1 MFQQKLQFDRVPLI
15 SSSTHVPKDVHFFQP
30 LGTPFITSSVSLG
43 TVHCL
48 VCLPV
53 AILIFRPPSLACLD
67 LHSAR
72 SPSRSVS
79 DVWVRLLPR
88 APRSQRKA
96 NDNDLRY
103 LYMIYYALFCSVE
116 SGGTIAT
123 TPLPWQRGHG
133 NRFSKLTVRAG
144 RIAWTADAGGIARS
158 GYCA

>member
-1 MFQQKLQFDRVPLI
+1 MSIFF
-15 SSSTHVPKDVHFFQP
+15 STPRNTFHHVFCLTRHC
-30 LGTPFITSSVSLG
+30 
-43 TVHCL
+43 VHCL
-48 VCLPV
+48 VCLSV

-96 NDNDLRY
+96 NGNDLRY

-116 SGGTIAT
+116 SGGIIAT
-123 TPLPWQRGHG
+123 TPQPWQRGHG

>member
-1 MFQQKLQFDRVPLI
+1 MSIF
-15 SSSTHVPKDVHFFQP
+15 STPRNTFHHVFC
-30 LGTPFITSSVSLG
+30 LAR
-43 TVHCL
+43 HCA
-48 VCLPV
+48 LPGLS
-53 AILIFRPPSLACLD
+53 ARRDIDLSTPPSLACLD

-72 SPSRSVS
+72 SPSRFVS
-79 DVWVRLLPR
+79 YVWVRLLPR